1 MLLLAGLVL
10 PASSSPDERQERLTS
25 VNSRLAALHRARDE
39 ALQPQ
44 AAPVTLVQEA
54 LAAAPKEEKWETAMP
69 AHRQVLR
76 GEKLAFILKRFQLSN
91 MTSGLDQH
99 VFCGLAT
106 AANIDG
112 SSLDGSTAL
121 ANAVCELCASTMSL
135 PAHCPGSLA
144 KKGWLRARMVC
155 AETEIEHMPSSLT
168 DPALDEFKQ
177 AFEKEHKLDKG
188 GCHRWL
194 KVDSDSLSACF
205 VVSSLANAKLALKL
219 IEGVSGLS
227 TKSPVAHLHFADTT
241 LVTFDHV
248 PEADAVECEGV
259 ARHRRLQDRLTYG
272 KLLRAETKG
281 ATCDLYTAFAAA
293 GGELA
298 DIAATCSISALP
310 SPLPLAPASSMAN
323 TLPVP
328 SPVPTPASAPKG
340 KRGTS

>member
-1 MLLLAGLVL
+1 MVAAMVALLMFAS
-10 PASSSPDERQERLTS
+10 ASSSPPTDERQERLAS
-25 VNSRLAALHRARDE
+25 VNARLAALHRARDE

-44 AAPVTLVQEA
+44 AAPLTLVQEA
-54 LAAAPKEEKWETAMP
+54 LAAPKEEAWETAVRVP

-99 VFCGLAT
+99 VFCGLAA

-144 KKGWLRARMVC
+144 KKGWRRARMVC
-155 AETEIEHMPSSLT
+155 AETEIEHMPSSVT

-194 KVDSDSLSACF
+194 KVDSESLSACF

-219 IEGVSGLS
+219 IEGVSVLS

-272 KLLRAETKG
+272 KLLRAEAKG
-281 ATCDLYTAFAAA
+281 ATCDLYRAYAAA

-298 DIAATCSISALP
+298 DIAAACSISALP
-310 SPLPLAPASSMAN
+310 SPLPP
-323 TLPVP
+323 
-328 SPVPTPASAPKG
+328 G
-340 KRGTS
+340 